1 MPNLTFKMDEPVLNP
16 LDLDGLVSGL
26 VALQLDAARPLVAH
40 EALVTLKHE
49 DTSVNQIEVVS
60 CVLLTTVAVN
70 KQVSGLVVAN
80 VFSSIERIITF
91 A

>member
-60 CVLLTTVAVN
+60 CVLLNTVAVG
-70 KQVSGLVVAN
+70 KQVSGLFVAN
-80 VFSSIERIITF
+80 IFS
-91 A
+91 

>member
-40 EALVTLKHE
+40 EALVTLEHE

-60 CVLLTTVAVN
+60 CVLLNTVAVG
-70 KQVSGLVVAN
+70 KQVSRLFIAD
-80 VFSSIERIITF
+80 IF

>member
-16 LDLDGLVSGL
+16 LDLDGLVRGL

>member
-1 MPNLTFKMDEPVLNP
+1 MDEPVLNP

-60 CVLLTTVAVN
+60 CVPLTTVAVN

>member
-1 MPNLTFKMDEPVLNP
+1 MDEPVLNP

-26 VALQLDAARPLVAH
+26 VALQLDAARPHVAH

-60 CVLLTTVAVN
+60 CVLLNTVAVR
-70 KQVSGLVVAN
+70 KQVSGLFIAD
-80 VFSSIERIITF
+80 VFS
-91 A
+91 

>member
-1 MPNLTFKMDEPVLNP
+1 MDEPVLNP
-16 LDLDGLVSGL
+16 LDLDGLVRGL

>member
-60 CVLLTTVAVN
+60 CVLLNTVAVN

>member
-1 MPNLTFKMDEPVLNP
+1 MDEPVLNP

-80 VFSSIERIITF
+80 VFSSIERIIIF

>member
-1 MPNLTFKMDEPVLNP
+1 MYESVLNP